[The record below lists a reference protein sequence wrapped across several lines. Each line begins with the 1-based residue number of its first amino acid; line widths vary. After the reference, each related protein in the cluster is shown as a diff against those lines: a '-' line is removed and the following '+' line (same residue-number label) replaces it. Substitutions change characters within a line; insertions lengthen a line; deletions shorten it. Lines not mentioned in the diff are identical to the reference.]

1 MNKKTPRVCILAR
14 ACFVGLAV
22 FVQPALSADWTPQL
36 SIPAK
41 GSYGPSDAIQ
51 IVLPK
56 LSYELLQRLTLEL
69 DDIDVTGLATREPH
83 RLVFTPPQAM
93 TWGQHHLRLVEH
105 TPDGDI
111 IERGVWTLEVRKN
124 SRFREAEFDSHVT
137 LNLVQRIADADL
149 VNAPKR
155 TQTNAGAQL
164 RGAIA
169 NNDWRVS
176 GNADVLYNSQE
187 AQMPLANNSMGMGT
201 YLLTGSAGRFSVN
214 AGHHNAVPDSL
225 IMQNYTQRGVSASVS
240 SAETGTSLTGFGV
253 STEDIAVTQE
263 GSDSGEVHS
272 RIKGVTATA
281 HPVSSDRDALL
292 VAATYLS
299 GVGANQI
306 SIGAGGDTTVTSGRA
321 GGLIADGNLIEKHVR
336 LRGEYAA
343 TEFDFDGPDSGSPP
357 EHDQAYSAVAIYTP
371 WHQLAVKN
379 QPMAISVGVE
389 NKRIGTFFRSPAA
402 PSASTDREGIR
413 GFASFDWFGLNA
425 QLSLGHETD
434 NVNDL
439 TLLPRTQAKQG
450 VVALTYAP
458 LQIPTPEGQ
467 LPSPAWYGQPIYNI
481 TYADM
486 DQVVKKAAATLAS
499 GALHATR
506 YTTLSAM
513 FNYTTWNWSISHT
526 YGKDDDFINAAPD
539 TESRMTQLSTYVRL
553 GEKFW
558 INPGVQFSE
567 VANRDNRNLDSDTT
581 TAGLNLGYAYSQK
594 ISSNLGYSVNRQH
607 VNDGSTNTRS
617 HDLIG
622 DLSWM
627 LQPAQGRKPGI
638 TLALEGQHHD
648 TEDRVTSSND
658 QNYYQVFL
666 KISVAWQVTY

>member
-1 MNKKTPRVCILAR
+1 MNKKTPRVCTLAR
-14 ACFVGLAV
+14 ACSVALAV
-22 FVQPALSADWTPQL
+22 FAHPALSADWMPEL
-36 SIPAK
+36 SIPAR
-41 GSYGPSDAIQ
+41 GSFGPSDAIR

-56 LSYELLQRLTLEL
+56 LSYESLQRLTLEL
-69 DDIDVTGLATREPH
+69 DDIDVTGLASRETH
-83 RLVFTPPQAM
+83 QLVFTPPQAM
-93 TWGQHHLRLVEH
+93 TWGQHHLRLIEH

-124 SRFREAEFDSHVT
+124 SRFREAELDSHIT
-137 LNLVQRIADADL
+137 LNLVQRISDDQL

-155 TQTNAGAQL
+155 GQANAGAQL

-169 NNDWRVS
+169 NGDWRVH

-187 AQMPLANNSMGMGT
+187 AQMPLANNQVDMGT
-201 YLLTGSAGRFSVN
+201 YLLTGSTGMFSVN
-214 AGHHNAVPDSL
+214 AGHHSVVPDGL
-225 IMQNYTQRGVSASVS
+225 VMQSYTRRGVSASVS
-240 SAETGTSLTGFGV
+240 SAESGASLTGFGLR
-253 STEDIAVTQE
+253 TEDITSTQE
-263 GSDSGEVHS
+263 GFDIGEVNH
-272 RIKGVTATA
+272 RINGVTATVY
-281 HPVSSDRDALL
+281 PVSSDRDALL

-306 SIGAGGDTTVTSGRA
+306 SIGAGGDTTATSGRA
-321 GGLIADGNLIEKHVR
+321 GSLIADGNLLEKHVR

-343 TEFDFDGPDSGSPP
+343 TEFDFDGRDTGNPP
-357 EHDQAYSAVAIYTP
+357 EHDQAYSAVAIFTP

-402 PSASTDREGIR
+402 PSGSTDREGIR

-439 TLLPRTQAKQG
+439 ALLPRTQATQG

-486 DQVVKKAAATLAS
+486 DQVVKKAAAALAS

-558 INPGVQFSE
+558 MNPSVQFSE
-567 VANRDNRNLDSDTT
+567 VANRDNRSLDSDTT

-594 ISSNLGYSVNRQH
+594 ISSNLGYSVNRQQ

-617 HDLIG
+617 HDLTG
-622 DLSWM
+622 NLSWM
-627 LQPAQGRKPGI
+627 LQPVQGRKPGI
-638 TLALEGQHHD
+638 ALTLEGQHHD
-648 TEDRVTSSND
+648 AEDRVTSSND

-666 KISVAWQVTY
+666 KISVAWQATY